1 MKDKEKLLSFSE
13 KTSFIFSHS
22 ALKEGWDNPN
32 IFQICTLRETR
43 SIMKKRQEIGRGLRL
58 PVDIHGDRVYD
69 DRINILTVI
78 ANESYQE
85 YVSGLQSEFDEAG
98 YTGKVE
104 VRNAKE
110 DKVKVRPLQK
120 NLDLEE
126 FKTLWSKINRRTK
139 CNLSIDTEKLI
150 AESLQKIN
158 SLDVHNLVVT
168 VDKVDVFF
176 DEKGKIQTSYKNQS
190 TGARI
195 EGDISIP
202 NVIDRI
208 ARET

>member
-1 MKDKEKLLSFSE
+1 M
-13 KTSFIFSHS
+13 
-22 ALKEGWDNPN
+22 
-32 IFQICTLRETR
+32 
-43 SIMKKRQEIGRGLRL
+43 RL
-58 PVDIHGDRVYD
+58 PVDVHGDRVYD
-69 DRINILTVI
+69 DRINVLTVI
-78 ANESYQE
+78 ANESYEE

-98 YTGKVE
+98 YAGKVE

-126 FKTLWSKINRRTK
+126 FKILWSKISRRTK
-139 CNLSIDTEKLI
+139 CNISIDTEKLI
-150 AESLQKIN
+150 ADSIEKIN
-158 SLDVHNLVVT
+158 SLDVRNLVVT

-176 DEKGKIQTSYKNQS
+176 DDKGKIQTSYKNQS

-195 EGDISIP
+195 EADISIP
-202 NVIDRI
+202 NVIERI